1 MISSESSDSEVE
13 HVARAAADKTKK
25 AVKRTRDEAAAPS
38 STNAKDEAKTEKSR
52 DEILLERQ
60 ARRKQKKSEKVAAR
74 EQVKQEAEARATE
87 ERRTKGRFFTVSIAI
102 PGSIIDNAQT
112 RELKTYLAG
121 QIARACAIFQVDE
134 VVVFDDQLGKKANE
148 QDATKKYN
156 NPHDCH
162 VFLGRILQYLET
174 PQYLRKAL
182 FPVHNDLK
190 YAGLLNPLDCP
201 HHMRGDVWS
210 EYREGVVVDQPLK
223 EKQGSHVNVG
233 LQKFAV
239 IDKHLQ
245 PGVRVTVKL
254 DETSKEKKKL
264 AGVVVSPAEPREQK
278 GTYWGYTMRFAT
290 SISKV
295 WEESPYK
302 NGYDLKIGTSE
313 RGNVSVDD
321 ADFKLPSFEHVLIVF
336 GGVSGIEECT
346 TADETIAVDG
356 DAAHTLFDMWV
367 NTCPEQ
373 GSRTIRSEEAILI
386 SMSAL
391 RPHLSRN
398 QVGGRR

>member
-13 HVARAAADKTKK
+13 HVAAAAATNTKRRREENDSEKT
-25 AVKRTRDEAAAPS
+25 D
-38 STNAKDEAKTEKSR
+38 KSR
-52 DEILLERQ
+52 DEILSERQ
-60 ARRKQKKSEKVAAR
+60 ARRKQKRLEKQAAK
-74 EQVKQEAEARATE
+74 EQLKHQAAAQAKE
-87 ERRTKGRFFTVSIAI
+87 ERKTKGRAFTVSIAL

-112 RELKTYLAG
+112 KELKTYLAG

-134 VVVFDDQLGKKANE
+134 VVVFDDQLGKRANE

-156 NPHDCH
+156 NPNDCH

-233 LQKFAV
+233 LKKFAV

-254 DETSKEKKKL
+254 DEASKDKKKL

-278 GTYWGYTMRFAT
+278 GLYWGYTMRFAT

-295 WEESPYK
+295 WQECPFK
-302 NGYDLKIGTSE
+302 GGYDLKIGTSE
-313 RGNVSVDD
+313 RGTRCVDD
-321 ADFKLPSFEHVLIVF
+321 ADFGLPPFQHALIVF
-336 GGVSGIEECT
+336 GGVSGIEECAN
-346 TADETIAVDG
+346 ADESISVNGED
-356 DAAHTLFDMWV
+356 AHTLFDMWV
-367 NTCPEQ
+367 NTCPQQ

-391 RPHLSRN
+391 RPHLM
-398 QVGGRR
+398 QTKHT

>member
-13 HVARAAADKTKK
+13 TVARAVATSRKPKRVREENVSAA
-25 AVKRTRDEAAAPS
+25 AAAPDDDHAEKS
-38 STNAKDEAKTEKSR
+38 HVSDKSR

-60 ARRKQKKSEKVAAR
+60 ARRKQKR
-74 EQVKQEAEARATE
+74 TDKQEAKAELRKADEARAHQ
-87 ERRTKGRFFTVSIAI
+87 ERLAKGRFYTVSIAI

-112 RELKTYLAG
+112 KELKTYLAG

-134 VVVFDDQLGKKANE
+134 VVVFDDQLGKNANN

-156 NPHDCH
+156 NPNDCN

-210 EYREGVVVDQPLK
+210 DYREGVVVDQPLK

-245 PGVRVTVKL
+245 PGVRVTVQL
-254 DETSKEKKKL
+254 DESSKDKKKC
-264 AGVVVSPAEPREQK
+264 
-278 GTYWGYTMRFAT
+278 T
-290 SISKV
+290 SLTS
-295 WEESPYK
+295 
-302 NGYDLKIGTSE
+302 NGYDLKVGTSE
-313 RGNVSVDD
+313 RGTVSVDD
-321 ADFKLPSFEHVLIVF
+321 STFQLPHVLIVF

-346 TADETIAVDG
+346 NADETISVSG
-356 DAAHTLFDMWV
+356 DQAHTLFDMWV
-367 NTCPEQ
+367 NTCPQQ

-391 RPHLSRN
+391 RPHLVRN
-398 QVGGRR
+398 QVP

>member
-13 HVARAAADKTKK
+13 TVARAVAASRKP
-25 AVKRTRDEAAAPS
+25 KRVREENVSAAAAAPDDDHAEKS
-38 STNAKDEAKTEKSR
+38 HVSDKSR

-60 ARRKQKKSEKVAAR
+60 ARRKQKR
-74 EQVKQEAEARATE
+74 TDKQEAKAELRKADEARAHQ
-87 ERRTKGRFFTVSIAI
+87 ERLAKGRFYTVSIAI

-112 RELKTYLAG
+112 KELKTYLAG

-134 VVVFDDQLGKKANE
+134 VVVFDDQLGKNANN

-156 NPHDCH
+156 NPNDCN

-210 EYREGVVVDQPLK
+210 DYREGVVVDQPLK

-245 PGVRVTVKL
+245 PGVRVTVQL
-254 DETSKEKKKL
+254 DESSKDKKKL
-264 AGVVVSPAEPREQK
+264 AGIVVSPAEPREQK
-278 GTYWGYTMRFAT
+278 GLYWGYTMRFAT

-295 WEESPYK
+295 WQECPYK
-302 NGYDLKIGTSE
+302 VHTYTYGLLIKVPSLLYIYIYLCVVRTATTSKSAHLSA
-313 RGNVSVDD
+313 G
-321 ADFKLPSFEHVLIVF
+321 PSRW
-336 GGVSGIEECT
+336 T
-346 TADETIAVDG
+346 TARSS
-356 DAAHTLFDMWV
+356 
-367 NTCPEQ
+367 
-373 GSRTIRSEEAILI
+373 SRRS
-386 SMSAL
+386 STS
-391 RPHLSRN
+391 
-398 QVGGRR
+398 

>member
-13 HVARAAADKTKK
+13 QVARAAAKVAPRRSKRARDDAKSPSDDDDGEKK
-25 AVKRTRDEAAAPS
+25 HML
-38 STNAKDEAKTEKSR
+38 NKSR
-52 DEILLERQ
+52 DEILKERQ
-60 ARRKQKKSEKVAAR
+60 DRRKQKRTE
-74 EQVKQEAEARATE
+74 KQEAKAELKKAEAARALE
-87 ERRTKGRFFTVSIAI
+87 ERRAKGRFFTVSIAI

-112 RELKTYLAG
+112 KELKTYLAG

-134 VVVFDDQLGKKANE
+134 IVVFDDQLGKNANN

-156 NPHDCH
+156 NPNDCH

-210 EYREGVVVDQPLK
+210 EFREGVVVDQPLK
-223 EKQGSHVNVG
+223 EKHGSHVNVG

-245 PGVRVTVKL
+245 PGVRVTVQL
-254 DETSKEKKKL
+254 DESSKDKKKL
-264 AGVVVSPAEPREQK
+264 AGTVVSPAEPREQK
-278 GTYWGYTMRFAT
+278 GLYWGYTMRFAT

-295 WEESPYK
+295 WQESP
-302 NGYDLKIGTSE
+302 
-313 RGNVSVDD
+313 
-321 ADFKLPSFEHVLIVF
+321 FKVRSHALIVF
-336 GGVSGIEECT
+336 GGVSGIEECAN
-346 TADETIAVDG
+346 ADETIEVTG
-356 DAAHTLFDMWV
+356 DRAHTLFDICHDH
-367 NTCPEQ
+367 T
-373 GSRTIRSEEAILI
+373 
-386 SMSAL
+386 
-391 RPHLSRN
+391 
-398 QVGGRR
+398 